1 VSGRG
6 KGVRTLFWVCPLFP
20 VFPDT
25 FSLDNFGQSPSGISP
40 GWRVSYWGLMR
51 RLVKANQTPFSISTF
66 AGVPMSRLSL
76 PTVDGLSRW
85 NRFACHL
92 AWLGLLLVCLSP
104 VGSLAQDKFEKL
116 KVGETV
122 EVLSLNEW
130 WPGVVIAV
138 DKNDNARVEFEFP
151 TGKQT
156 DDFYRNTIRRPYEE
170 GALLPSRTYTDKSGQ
185 FKIVA
190 ALMAITD
197 TEVRLRK
204 ADGTDKD
211 VPLTSLSKSDQKYL
225 AGLVKKGLQKSDE
238 MPPTYLKGGKTWNLK
253 SGESVQGVFVE
264 LKGPDLVIR
273 LLDETTRTLPFNQLT
288 AESAQTATESL
299 TKVMQMEAGKK
310 SSMNSPRESGNS
322 LAELDAANRERERLR
337 KGLSPNTMVKLLP
350 KDQWGFTPDAITP
363 SSRVSHVEIPG
374 TGAVP
379 EIMATRSGSH
389 ALVSDDQGS
398 KTYLVDFRDGKY
410 VPSALPADSKSI
422 AISPSGKLTARGQ
435 ESVGAMVGGGL
446 VVDAVTILDTV
457 SGTPVWKEYRPT
469 SRSLGVIYH
478 MAFIDDEH
486 VLMVS
491 GAGEVGVWNLQ
502 SKEIIW
508 WMKARPQ
515 SRPAISTGNKL
526 MFVQTMTH
534 LLVLESL
541 TGKIVS
547 QIPSSPTT
555 IELLAVDDA
564 CERLAGIGVGQV
576 RVWDLKTGQVLQ
588 QFAISPTVKSPFSA
602 AWLSPTLLAV
612 CATYGGA
619 YDLIDLQLQGTNCF
633 LYSEARRSLAGNSTL
648 FFSPRG
654 DKSQIVNPQ
663 YPSPEMT
670 QAAER
675 FESSLLCDL
684 KPGSR
689 VMLQVNATKSYDK
702 AAETEQLTKLLA
714 GAGLT
719 VVAEGGEATFVA
731 NLRDEYK
738 GPDLPPEQM
747 PKEAF
752 LPKRSLLLMS
762 GERGAW
768 RAYRDGFIEMPN
780 GWEGYIIPP
789 LMRIP
794 SAPPPLYYLSG
805 IGKWEQGY
813 SNEDFVQNFSREL
826 STNKSGGRG
835 GRPAIP
841 PPPGMVPGSP
851 FRPGIGPGK

>member
-1 VSGRG
+1 
-6 KGVRTLFWVCPLFP
+6 
-20 VFPDT
+20 
-25 FSLDNFGQSPSGISP
+25 
-40 GWRVSYWGLMR
+40 
-51 RLVKANQTPFSISTF
+51 
-66 AGVPMSRLSL
+66 
-76 PTVDGLSRW
+76 
-85 NRFACHL
+85 
-92 AWLGLLLVCLSP
+92 
-104 VGSLAQDKFEKL
+104 
-116 KVGETV
+116 
-122 EVLSLNEW
+122 
-130 WPGVVIAV
+130 
-138 DKNDNARVEFEFP
+138 
-151 TGKQT
+151 
-156 DDFYRNTIRRPYEE
+156 
-170 GALLPSRTYTDKSGQ
+170 
-185 FKIVA
+185 
-190 ALMAITD
+190 
-197 TEVRLRK
+197 
-204 ADGTDKD
+204 
-211 VPLTSLSKSDQKYL
+211 
-225 AGLVKKGLQKSDE
+225 
-238 MPPTYLKGGKTWNLK
+238 
-253 SGESVQGVFVE
+253 
-264 LKGPDLVIR
+264 
-273 LLDETTRTLPFNQLT
+273 
-288 AESAQTATESL
+288 
-299 TKVMQMEAGKK
+299 
-310 SSMNSPRESGNS
+310 
-322 LAELDAANRERERLR
+322 
-337 KGLSPNTMVKLLP
+337 
-350 KDQWGFTPDAITP
+350 
-363 SSRVSHVEIPG
+363 
-374 TGAVP
+374 
-379 EIMATRSGSH
+379 
-389 ALVSDDQGS
+389 
-398 KTYLVDFRDGKY
+398 
-410 VPSALPADSKSI
+410 
-422 AISPSGKLTARGQ
+422 
-435 ESVGAMVGGGL
+435 
-446 VVDAVTILDTV
+446 
-457 SGTPVWKEYRPT
+457 
-469 SRSLGVIYH
+469 
-478 MAFIDDEH
+478 
-486 VLMVS
+486 
-491 GAGEVGVWNLQ
+491 
-502 SKEIIW
+502 
-508 WMKARPQ
+508 MKARPQ

-633 LYSEARRSLAGNSTL
+633 LSSAARRSLAGNSTL
-648 FFSPRG
+648 FFSPQG

-670 QAAER
+670 QAAGR

-684 KPGSR
+684 KSGSR

-738 GPDLPPEQM
+738 GPDLPPDQM

-762 GERGAW
+762 GDRGAW
-768 RAYRDGFIEMPN
+768 RAYQDGFIEKPN

-794 SAPPPLYYLSG
+794 SAPPPHYYLSG

-813 SNEDFVQNFSREL
+813 SNEDFVQNYSREL

-835 GRPAIP
+835 FRPAIP